1 MWKCLEEKKNIISK
15 YSINSMYIYIL
26 LVYKQHVHKLQFV
39 NLVHLLQEL
48 NHRTLID
55 HLFLHNHLQA
65 NKKEE
70 EEKEN

>member
-1 MWKCLEEKKNIISK
+1 
-15 YSINSMYIYIL
+15 MYIYIL